1 MKENDIQNDAI
12 ESEQRV
18 IKFGSEVNETDR
30 EVAVE
35 VKHEEEKLT
44 PYYKSTFFGKLL
56 FNWSR
61 YSMSLANKNPLKIP
75 DFKGIS
81 EEDKS
86 QNLYNALNEKWK
98 VKKEEFQN
106 QKIEE
111 NAFYK
116 SIINTYY
123 KKIVILTVLNL
134 CCTLLEYLQIYF
146 YDSVIENFECREE
159 GDGEDAEE
167 ESECPLLPVYAN
179 AIGLVLSKLL
189 TTFFH
194 HQTKFASEIMG
205 VKSANAVAALIYDK
219 VTRSSIFIKNQVSE
233 GEILN
238 YIQVDSEKLNFLFTS
253 LPAIIIIPV
262 NIIISFYTLFKLF
275 GISFLVGVAMIVIM
289 ILIIWLVQYFYLKH
303 TKIVLKK
310 KDRRMRITTH
320 SLHIIKVL
328 KLFGWEDEFKANIQE
343 KRNDELINIK
353 HLFNLI
359 AVRNFFNSNL
369 SLLTSLASIGGYTLI
384 HGPMDVS
391 TLFTSTQLINEVAG
405 PSINIPQYIADLK
418 SLMISLNRIQDF
430 LVVKDIKLND
440 ELKLVKKENEK
451 VEVNKEEEYKLEDNI
466 KEESAKN
473 EEINKDKGNNSS
485 DILIEYINCDFG
497 IKMEEEKEKDG
508 EKKDDK
514 ESEIK
519 KADTI
524 LLKGVN
530 LIIKKE
536 ELVTMIGETG
546 SGKTCLINAIL
557 NNLDLL
563 NSKEENVKYYH
574 HSPVISY
581 ACQDPWIMN
590 GTIRDNIIFYGE
602 YDKEKYNQV
611 VSACQLDK
619 DFENLKHG
627 DLTEVGSTGN
637 NISGG
642 QRARISLAR
651 AIYKDADIYLFDDPI
666 PSVDSFV
673 SVKIFHQAIVK
684 LLKNKTRIF
693 VTHDTRNLKV
703 SSRIIYMN
711 NFKIEFNGTYDEFS
725 KNEKYKDIIIDNK
738 ENQKLAKLS
747 NEITDINGEYF
758 TNKDDSFGKLL
769 RDEDQVAGKVTC
781 NIYCE
786 FFKIFGG
793 ILFFILLIFL
803 TLCISGLSVYGKLF
817 VTDWTDKAEKEKEI
831 KKQDNYKFFIKY
843 TLICF
848 AGIVIRLV
856 KEFLISYSNYRGTKK
871 LHEDMIS
878 NVMNAPINL
887 FHDIFPIGQILNR
900 LIHDLEKTEQIIWKF
915 NTILISLIGIV
926 TSIYVCF
933 MENRET
939 IYAAPIIIVLACI
952 LLFYFISAGRDLDRL
967 DGTSRSPIVSLFSE
981 TILGI
986 TTIRT
991 FKKEAP
997 SKNKFYKRLDDHFGV
1012 MLYRHG
1018 TDNWLCNSLDL
1029 ISHIYLTYVL
1039 IRAIIGMDKFSA
1051 ATVGI
1056 MLDYSIEFSEE
1067 LLEAFE
1073 QATQVEKSLVSLERC
1088 DAFRHLPCENYEN
1101 EKLNQKEND
1110 LSEKAWPGEGKVTFN
1125 DYSMKYRDDCDLALR
1140 DICIEINP
1148 GEKIGIIGRTGSGK
1162 SSLTLSL
1169 FRIIEASQGSI
1180 IIDERNISDV
1190 PLKKLRR
1197 SISIVPQE
1205 PFLLEGTLKTNLDP
1219 LNLYSEEEINEIL
1232 QKVKLY
1238 EMLEH
1243 DSANSKTKLNGI
1255 NTEIKEYGNNLSFG
1269 CRQLLCVARAILR
1282 KSKVVIL
1289 DEATSSVDQ
1298 RTEDIITNAVDNMF
1312 KDSTVITIAHRINTV
1327 KKCDRIAVMEE
1338 GKIIE
1343 IGKPEELI
1351 KDSNSKFYSL
1361 YYKYIGSIE

>member
-1 MKENDIQNDAI
+1 MKNKEVQSEAI
-12 ESEQRV
+12 DSEQRV
-18 IKFGSEVNETDR
+18 IKFNPEAKKESTN
-30 EVAVE
+30 VAIE
-35 VKHEEEKLT
+35 IKEDKENLT
-44 PYYKSTFFGKLL
+44 PYYKSSILGKLF

-61 YSMSLANKNPLKIP
+61 YSMSMANKNPLKIQ
-75 DFKGIS
+75 DFRGIAD
-81 EEDKS
+81 EDKS
-86 QNLYNALNEKWK
+86 QNLYITLNEKWNQ
-98 VKKEEFQN
+98 KKDEFQN
-106 QKIEE
+106 KKMKE
-111 NAFYK
+111 NAFYNCILK
-116 SIINTYY
+116 TYY
-123 KKIVILTVLNL
+123 KRIIILTILNL
-134 CCTLLEYLQIYF
+134 CCSLLEYLQIYF
-146 YDSVIENFECREE
+146 YDSIIENFECRENGE
-159 GDGEDAEE
+159 GENDEE
-167 ESECPLLPVYAN
+167 ETECPLFPVYVN

-194 HQTKFASEIMG
+194 HQTKFHSEIMG
-205 VKSANAVAALIYDK
+205 VKAANAVAALIYDK
-219 VTRSSIFIKNQVSE
+219 VTKSSIFIKNQISE

-238 YIQVDSEKLNFLFTS
+238 YIQVDSEKLNYLFTS
-253 LPAIIIIPV
+253 LPAIIIIPI
-262 NIIISFYTLFKLF
+262 NIIISFYALFKLF
-275 GISFLVGVAMIVIM
+275 GISFFVGVAMIVIM
-289 ILIIWLVQYFYLKH
+289 VLIIWLVQYFYLKH
-303 TKIVLKK
+303 TKIILRK
-310 KDRRMRITTH
+310 KDKRMRITTH

-328 KLFGWEDEFKANIQE
+328 KLFGWEDEFKENIEE

-353 HLFNLI
+353 YLFNLI
-359 AVRNFFNSNL
+359 AVRNFVNSNL
-369 SLLTSLASIGGYTLI
+369 SLLASLASIGGYTLI
-384 HGPMDVS
+384 NGPMDIS
-391 TLFTSTQLINEVAG
+391 TLFTSTQLINEVSG
-405 PSINIPQYIADLK
+405 PTINIPQYIADLK
-418 SLMISLNRIQDF
+418 SLMISLNRIQKF
-430 LVVKDIKLND
+430 LIVKDIKLKD
-440 ELKLVKKENEK
+440 EESKDKKEEKEISKNE
-451 VEVNKEEEYKLEDNI
+451 NKEENSEPGEDK
-466 KEESAKN
+466 KEEKIKKN
-473 EEINKDKGNNSS
+473 DEETNSN
-485 DILIEYINCDFG
+485 DIAIEYTNCDFG
-497 IKMEEEKEKDG
+497 IKAEDEEEKG
-508 EKKDDK
+508 EEIEDEQSEGIK
-514 ESEIK
+514 ENK
-519 KADTI
+519 I

-530 LIIKKE
+530 LIIKKG
-536 ELVTMIGETG
+536 ELITMIGETG

-563 NSKEENVKYYH
+563 NSNEENVKYYH
-574 HSPVISY
+574 YSPVISY

-590 GTIRDNIIFYGE
+590 GTIRDNIIFYSE

-611 VSACQLDK
+611 INACQLDK

-627 DLTEVGSTGN
+627 DLTEIGSTGN

-651 AIYKDADIYLFDDPI
+651 AIYKEADIYLFDDPI
-666 PSVDSFV
+666 PSVDSYV
-673 SVKIFHQAIVK
+673 SVKIFHQAIVN

-693 VTHDTRNLKV
+693 VTHDTRNLKA

-711 NFKIEFNGTYDEFS
+711 NFKIEFNGTFDEFS
-725 KNEKYKDIIIDNK
+725 NNEIYKDIINNNKDNK
-738 ENQKLAKLS
+738 KVAKLN
-747 NEITDINGEYF
+747 NEITDIKGEYF

-769 RDEDQVAGKVTC
+769 RDEDQVAGKVSC
-781 NIYCE
+781 KIYCE

-793 ILFFILLIFL
+793 ILFFILLIIL
-803 TLCISGLSVYGKLF
+803 TLGISGLNVYGKLF
-817 VTDWTDKAEKEKEI
+817 VTDWTDKAEDEEEI
-831 KKQDNYKFFIKY
+831 KKDENYKFFIKY

-848 AGIVIRLV
+848 GSLVIQLI
-856 KEFLISYSNYRGTKK
+856 KEFLIAYSNYRGTKK

-878 NVMNAPINL
+878 NIMNAPINL
-887 FHDIFPIGQILNR
+887 FHDILPIGQILNR
-900 LIHDLEKTEQIIWKF
+900 LIHDLEKAEQIIWKF
-915 NTILISLIGIV
+915 NTILISLIGIL

-939 IYAAPIIIVLACI
+939 IYASPIIIILALI

-967 DGTSRSPIVSLFSE
+967 DGTSRSPIISLFSE

-991 FKKEAP
+991 FKQETP

-1018 TDNWLCNSLDL
+1018 TDNWLCMSLDL

-1056 MLDYSIEFSEE
+1056 MLDYAIEFSEE

-1073 QATQVEKSLVSLERC
+1073 QATQVEKSLICLERC

-1101 EKLNQKEND
+1101 EKLSEKEND
-1110 LSEKAWPGEGKVTFN
+1110 LSEKSWPGEGKVIF
-1125 DYSMKYRDDCDLALR
+1125 DKYSMKYRDDCDLALK

-1169 FRIIEASQGSI
+1169 FRIIEATKGTI
-1180 IIDERNISDV
+1180 IIDGRNISDI

-1197 SISIVPQE
+1197 SLSIVPQE

-1219 LNLYSEEEINEIL
+1219 LNLYSDEEINEIL
-1232 QKVKLY
+1232 KNVKLY

-1243 DSANSKTKLNGI
+1243 DNANYKNQLKGI

-1282 KSKVVIL
+1282 KSKIIIL

-1298 RTEDIITNAVDNMF
+1298 RTEDIISNTVDNMF

-1327 KKCDRIAVMEE
+1327 KKCDRIVVMDE
-1338 GKIIE
+1338 GKIVE
-1343 IGKPEELI
+1343 IGKPDELI

-1361 YYKYIGSIE
+1361 YYIYIGSTE

>member
-1 MKENDIQNDAI
+1 MNEDKTPGEAI
-12 ESEQRV
+12 DSEQRV
-18 IKFGSEVNETDR
+18 IQFNSEAKKENTNEVIEIKEDK
-30 EVAVE
+30 EN
-35 VKHEEEKLT
+35 LT
-44 PYYKSTFFGKLL
+44 RYYKSSIFGKLF

-61 YSMSLANKNPLKIP
+61 YSMSLANKNPLKIQ
-75 DFKGIS
+75 DFRGIS
-81 EEDKS
+81 DEDKS
-86 QNLYNALNEKWK
+86 ENLYITLNEKWIQ
-98 VKKEEFQN
+98 KKAEFQN
-106 QKIEE
+106 MKMKE
-111 NAFYK
+111 NSFYNCILK
-116 SIINTYY
+116 TYY
-123 KKIVILTVLNL
+123 KRIIILTILNL
-134 CCTLLEYLQIYF
+134 CCSLLEYLQIYF

-159 GDGEDAEE
+159 GENDEE
-167 ESECPLLPVYAN
+167 EAECPLFPVYVN

-194 HQTKFASEIMG
+194 HQTKFHSEIMG
-205 VKSANAVAALIYDK
+205 VKAANAVAALIYDK
-219 VTRSSIFIKNQVSE
+219 VTKSSIFIKNQISE

-238 YIQVDSEKLNFLFTS
+238 YIQVDSEKLNYLFTS
-253 LPAIIIIPV
+253 LPAIIIIPI
-262 NIIISFYTLFKLF
+262 NIIISFYALFKLF
-275 GISFLVGVAMIVIM
+275 GISFFVGVAMIIIM
-289 ILIIWLVQYFYLKH
+289 VLIIWLVQYFYLKH
-303 TKIVLKK
+303 TKIVLRK
-310 KDRRMRITTH
+310 KDKRMRITTH

-328 KLFGWEDEFKANIQE
+328 KLFGWEDEFKANIE
-343 KRNDELINIK
+343 NKRNDELTNIK
-353 HLFNLI
+353 YLFNLI
-359 AVRNFFNSNL
+359 AVRNFVNSNL
-369 SLLTSLASIGGYTLI
+369 SLLASLASIGGYTLI

-391 TLFTSTQLINEVAG
+391 TLFTSTQLINEVSG
-405 PSINIPQYIADLK
+405 PTINIPQYIADLK
-418 SLMISLNRIQDF
+418 SLMISLNRIQKF
-430 LVVKDIKLND
+430 LIVKDIKLND
-440 ELKLVKKENEK
+440 EE
-451 VEVNKEEEYKLEDNI
+451 I
-466 KEESAKN
+466 KDKN
-473 EEINKDKGNNSS
+473 EEQIKKYNEEKNSN
-485 DILIEYINCDFG
+485 DIAIEYNNCDFG
-497 IKMEEEKEKDG
+497 IKAEEKENE
-508 EKKDDK
+508 EKEEDEKSEGIK
-514 ESEIK
+514 ENR
-519 KADTI
+519 I

-530 LIIKKE
+530 LVIKKE
-536 ELVTMIGETG
+536 ELTTIIGETG
-546 SGKTCLINAIL
+546 SGKSCLINAIL

-563 NSKEENVKYYH
+563 NSNEENVKYYNY
-574 HSPVISY
+574 SPVISY

-602 YDKEKYNQV
+602 YNKEKYNQV
-611 VSACQLDK
+611 INACQLDK

-627 DLTEVGSTGN
+627 DLTEIGSTGN

-666 PSVDSFV
+666 PSVDSYV
-673 SVKIFHQAIVK
+673 SVKIFHQAIVN

-693 VTHDTRNLKV
+693 VTHDTRNLKS

-711 NFKIEFNGTYDEFS
+711 NFKIEFNGTFEEFS
-725 KNEKYKDIIIDNK
+725 KNEIYNDIINNNNNKDNK
-738 ENQKLAKLS
+738 QIAKLN
-747 NEITDINGEYF
+747 NEITDIKGEYF
-758 TNKDDSFGKLL
+758 TNKDNTLGKLL
-769 RDEDQVAGKVTC
+769 IDEDQVTGKVSC
-781 NIYCE
+781 KIYCE

-803 TLCISGLSVYGKLF
+803 TICISGLNVYGKLF
-817 VTDWTDKAEKEKEI
+817 VTDWTEKAEDEEEI
-831 KKQDNYKFFIKY
+831 KKDENYKFFIRY

-848 AGIVIRLV
+848 GSLVIQLI
-856 KEFLISYSNYRGTKK
+856 KEFLIAYSNYRGTKN

-878 NVMNAPINL
+878 NIMNAPINL
-887 FHDIFPIGQILNR
+887 FHDILPIGQILNR
-900 LIHDLEKTEQIIWKF
+900 LIHDLEKAEQIIWKF
-915 NTILISLIGIV
+915 NTITISIIGIL

-939 IYAAPIIIVLACI
+939 IYAAPIIIILALI

-967 DGTSRSPIVSLFSE
+967 DGTSRSPIISLFSE

-991 FKKEAP
+991 FKQEIP
-997 SKNKFYKRLDDHFGV
+997 SKNKFYKKLDDHFGV

-1018 TDNWLCNSLDL
+1018 TDNWLCMSLDL

-1056 MLDYSIEFSEE
+1056 MLDYAIEFSEE

-1073 QATQVEKSLVSLERC
+1073 QATQVEKSLISLERC
-1088 DAFRHLPCENYEN
+1088 DAFRHLPCEKYEN
-1101 EKLNQKEND
+1101 EKLNEKEND
-1110 LSEKAWPGEGKVTFN
+1110 LSEKSWPREGKVIF
-1125 DYSMKYRDDCDLALR
+1125 DKYSMKYRDDCDLALK

-1169 FRIIEASQGSI
+1169 FRIIEATKGTI
-1180 IIDERNISDV
+1180 IIDGRNISDI

-1197 SISIVPQE
+1197 SLSIVPQE

-1219 LNLYSEEEINEIL
+1219 LNIYTDEEINEIL
-1232 QKVKLY
+1232 KDVKLY

-1243 DSANSKTKLNGI
+1243 DNANYKNQLKGI

-1282 KSKVVIL
+1282 KSKIIIL

-1298 RTEDIITNAVDNMF
+1298 RTEDIISNTVDNMF

-1327 KKCDRIAVMEE
+1327 KKCDRIVVMDE
-1338 GKIIE
+1338 GKIVE
-1343 IGKPEELI
+1343 IGKPDELI